1 VLLWPHAEQRRHR
14 RLVSFGYAIHRV
26 VFSHGRTL
34 PDDCRMIE
42 YAKPASETEEGRQ
55 RLSVYYLALGRF
67 AHRFA
72 LAELGVHFVL
82 RHYAGMKEGVAR
94 ALLSGVR
101 IRDTKSKLSRL
112 HEIGVIPEDKW
123 SDLVF
128 LFDQLS
134 IINSARDD
142 IFHYGAINIAEDD
155 GLVTNAAMA
164 LAEDRVTAF
173 KISVEALDNMT
184 ADLRKIL
191 IHFHLSHIGRPPL
204 KGLHPTLNEILS
216 APWQYS
222 HQQVHQKKDRKEAS
236 SGRANTPTRIVP
248 PQSI

>member
-1 VLLWPHAEQRRHR
+1 
-14 RLVSFGYAIHRV
+14 
-26 VFSHGRTL
+26 
-34 PDDCRMIE
+34 MIE
-42 YAKPASETEEGRQ
+42 YAKPAAETEEGRQ

-72 LAELGVHFVL
+72 LGELSVHFVL
-82 RHYAGMKEGVAR
+82 RHYAGMTAGVAR

-101 IRDTKSKLSRL
+101 VRDTKSKLSRL
-112 HEIGVIPEDKW
+112 HEIGVIPDDKW
-123 SDLVF
+123 SDLTF

-155 GLVTNAAMA
+155 GVVTNATMA
-164 LAEDRVTAF
+164 LGADRITVF

-191 IHFHLSHIGRPPL
+191 VHFHLSDMGKPTL

-216 APWQYS
+216 APWQYK
-222 HQQVHQKKDRKEAS
+222 HQQVHQKKDHK
-236 SGRANTPTRIVP
+236 
-248 PQSI
+248 